1 MKVLSRQIYTYN
13 LILKLHIVKY
23 IASQRF
29 KSLTGTLSKTSI
41 IFDSTEL
48 KKKEKDFSKKSK
60 R

>member
-48 KKKEKDFSKKSK
+48 KKEKDFSKKSK